1 MAGETGE
8 ALKERILK
16 TFSRLVD
23 SDRELTKAE
32 KALLDGGGYAEAYDY
47 AGRTGDLLAE
57 AYSRH
62 IVELLVDS
70 SPPSIDVIKDL
81 FEEPATEV
89 YNRAITAALTAQTNI
104 NGRYGL
110 SLNSI
115 QPAGD
120 NGALKQLINGLAGS
134 KTGGGFLTNVRN
146 ELPTLTNRAVD
157 NVAQTNARAQYR
169 AGISATITRRVVAN
183 CCPWCSARAG
193 TFEYPKVPSDVY
205 KRHPNCRCV
214 VEYRPENGN
223 GRVQNVHSKEWGPE
237 ETENVQ
243 DHVER
248 MERPR
253 KWEDVTQE
261 YARSATPGQGQF
273 DNPSGK
279 AEDSDEVSIGRKI
292 HSLFGGDIS
301 VLGETRGEN
310 NSNPDYLW
318 NGKYWD
324 LKSPHTVGG
333 INKRPQH
340 GFKQI
345 SENPG
350 GIVIDLKGA
359 AAQVSSKEVGYQLQ
373 SRCRESMKT
382 ETADFLIFRD
392 GEFESALRFKKSD
405 LQ

>member
-120 NGALKQLINGLAGS
+120 NGALNQLINGLAGS

-248 MERPR
+248 IERETPGT
-253 KWEDVTQE
+253 DVTRE
-261 YARSATPGQGQF
+261 YLRDAKPGEGSLTIENGVL
-273 DNPSGK
+273 DRDTGPH
-279 AEDSDEVSIGRKI
+279 EVEIAQK
-292 HSLFGGDIS
+292 LLDTFGGDIS
-301 VLGETRGEN
+301 ILKETNEGLT
-310 NSNPDYLW
+310 PDYLW
-318 NGKYWD
+318 KGKYWE
-324 LKSPHTVGG
+324 LKEPTTPNA
-333 INKRPQH
+333 INKRVKKALH
-340 GFKQI
+340 QI
-345 SENPG
+345 ESNQGGAVVNLTGAGATIPAREVDYQVGKRMETSLYSGTVDVIIMRNGEIEKISRFSE
-350 GIVIDLKGA
+350 
-359 AAQVSSKEVGYQLQ
+359 
-373 SRCRESMKT
+373 
-382 ETADFLIFRD
+382 
-392 GEFESALRFKKSD
+392 
-405 LQ
+405 